1 MTLAFT
7 QEINNKPTYF
17 IHKIWSSLYYFLSDF
32 DKEFE
37 KYNNLSK
44 EKFNKSVTIN
54 PSVFHPKRHTIRRDS
69 KNRWKAGNKIH
80 PVINNRTPQ
89 RFQFAPILKCISVQA
104 IEIIWTDE
112 ENQRNEF
119 PAIFIDGE
127 ILDQEAEKNL
137 ALNDGFES
145 VAEFYKYFNTDF
157 YGKIIHWT
165 NLKY

>member
-17 IHKIWSSLYYFLSDF
+17 VHKTWESLLTDGITCFFNDF
-32 DKEFE
+32 TE
-37 KYNNLSK
+37 KLNEALPLVGEMKVGDY
-44 EKFNKSVTIN
+44 
-54 PSVFHPKRHTIRRDS
+54 HPKRHTIRRDS

-89 RFQFAPILKCISVQA
+89 RFQFAPILKCISIQA
-104 IEIIWTDE
+104 IEIIWSDQ
-112 ENQRNEF
+112 ENKRNEF
-119 PAIFIDGE
+119 PAIFIDGK
-127 ILDQEAEKNL
+127 ILDQESEKKL

-145 VAEFYKYFNTDF
+145 VAEFHKYFNTDF